1 MLDLDRDEITGGPI
15 PKTLVILAV
24 PLLVQNLVQ
33 VLQQVIDTLWLG
45 RHSLEAVA
53 AVGLTFPV
61 VGLVTAIAVGA
72 GVGTQVLVSQRV
84 GADELA
90 LGRRAAVNGAVVGLV
105 GGTIVGLA
113 VWALA
118 GRIVGIFGAPDL
130 VTEYATAYLATIAL
144 AVPVLSA
151 SEAIESS
158 FIGWGDT
165 RAALYI
171 NVLAIA
177 VNLVL
182 DPFLIFGWWLFPEL
196 GVAGAAAA
204 TGIGY
209 GVGIGLGIGMALR
222 GRSGFA
228 LLRTDVDLHLDD
240 CREIVDVGWPTAG
253 QYVSSQSARVGMV
266 WLVALV
272 GGAAGLAAYTIGARV
287 ATISFVPAI
296 GLQQAAQS
304 MIGQNLGAERP
315 LRARRTTWT
324 GVAIASVGLT
334 VVGAIQWAIPGALSA
349 AFVPD
354 ATPAELAVAAEYLR
368 ILAYGYWAI
377 GATYLLQAG
386 FNGARRT
393 RTSLVAT
400 LLQYWVVRIP
410 VAAGAAFLL
419 NMGVTGVFWAVT
431 LSNVA
436 AAIGLGAYYWSE
448 TTTGMNERA
457 AKTAA
462 AEGAEAAD

>member
-1 MLDLDRDEITGGPI
+1 MFDLDRDEITSGPI
-15 PKTLVILAV
+15 AKTLVILAG

-45 RHSLEAVA
+45 RHSLEGVA
-53 AVGLTFPV
+53 AVGVTFPII
-61 VGLVTAIAVGA
+61 GLLAAVAVGA

-84 GADELA
+84 GADESA
-90 LGRRAAVNGAVVGLV
+90 SGRRAAVNGIGVGLIAGSIVGLV
-105 GGTIVGLA
+105 

-118 GRIVGIFGAPDL
+118 GRIVGIFGASEV
-130 VTEYATAYLATIAL
+130 VTRYAAAYLATFAL
-144 AVPVLSA
+144 AVPLTSA

-171 NVLAIA
+171 NALSVA

-182 DPFLIFGWWLFPEL
+182 DPFLIFGWWVFPGL
-196 GVAGAAAA
+196 GVAGAALA
-204 TGIGY
+204 TAIGY
-209 GVGIGLGIGMALR
+209 GFGLALGIGMAVR
-222 GRSGFA
+222 GRDGFVITRA
-228 LLRTDVDLHLDD
+228 DCELALDD
-240 CREIVDVGWPTAG
+240 CREIVDIGWPTAG
-253 QYVSSQSARVGMV
+253 QYVTSQSARVGMV

-272 GGAAGLAAYTIGARV
+272 GGATGLAAYTIGARV

-304 MIGQNLGAERP
+304 MIGQNLGAELP
-315 LRARRTTWT
+315 DRARRTTWI
-324 GVAIASVGLT
+324 GVVMASVGLT
-334 VVGAIQWAIPGALSA
+334 VIGAVQWAIPGILSA
-349 AFVPD
+349 LFVPD
-354 ATPAELAVAAEYLR
+354 ATTAELAAATEYLR

-377 GATYLLQAG
+377 GAMYLLQAG

-393 RTSLVAT
+393 RTSLIAT
-400 LLQYWVVRIP
+400 LLQYWIVRIP
-410 VAAGAAFLL
+410 IAAAGAFVL
-419 NMGVTGVFWAVT
+419 NMGVTGVFWGVT

-436 AAIGLGAYYWSE
+436 AAIGLGCYYRLE
-448 TTTGMNERA
+448 TSGGMNERA

-462 AEGAEAAD
+462 AEAAD